1 MTFDVLQVIHE
12 NPSMIKLSH
21 ISSKSHIGSSFLR
34 DKILSFLLKNGFIE
48 ETTLLRRNDNQ
59 RLIPLKTAHPRI
71 SWKTT
76 EKGRRLLEA
85 YKDLRSL
92 TIADVN

>member
-1 MTFDVLQVIHE
+1 MTFDVLNVIHE
-12 NPSMIKLSH
+12 NPSIIRVSH
-21 ISSKSHIGSSFLR
+21 LMYKTNINCVFIR
-34 DKILSFLLKNGFIE
+34 DNILSVLLKNGLIE
-48 ETTLLRRNDNQ
+48 ETTLLRRNYNKN
-59 RLIPLKTAHPRI
+59 LVPLKTAHPRI